1 MAAIAITL
9 NDTEVAL
16 LQLLST
22 LCVHLKTHCQQ
33 SHYHSLNAR
42 H

>member
-9 NDTEVAL
+9 NDTEVTL

-22 LCVHLKTHCQQ
+22 LSK
-33 SHYHSLNAR
+33 SENSLSAISLSLS
-42 H
+42 

>member
-22 LCVHLKTHCQQ
+22 LCT
-33 SHYHSLNAR
+33 SENSLSAISLSLS
-42 H
+42 